1 MRRGCQVQC
10 QCCLIAIIGDED
22 TCVGFLLGC
31 IGEVNKSLESNFM
44 VVLRDTTAEEIEACF
59 KRFVGRSDIGI
70 ILINQIYADMIRK
83 TIDAHTMAIPTVLE
97 IPSKQH
103 PYDPS
108 KDSILKLVNGIFK
121 SPARKK

>member
-44 VVLRDTTAEEIEACF
+44 VVLRGKYE
-59 KRFVGRSDIGI
+59 
-70 ILINQIYADMIRK
+70 MI
-83 TIDAHTMAIPTVLE
+83 
-97 IPSKQH
+97 S
-103 PYDPS
+103 S
-108 KDSILKLVNGIFK
+108 
-121 SPARKK
+121 